1 MRSRRPIA
9 RGPDLGT
16 ILLGIVLLLGGLA
29 ALSDQL
35 LSATLDWHRLA
46 PYAVLGTGALLALAG
61 LGAAVA
67 RRRRDAG
74 QVS

>member
-9 RGPDLGT
+9 RGPHLGT
-16 ILLGIVLLLGGLA
+16 ILLGIVLLFGGLA
-29 ALSDQL
+29 ALADQL
-35 LSATLDWHRLA
+35 LGTTLDWQRLA